1 MLAGAGA
8 EWMGDWDSSQ
18 ARRPEGQALHKP
30 RRWDIQNPGWSESWQ
45 QTICWA
51 AQRSILTTRLKMEV
65 WKRKNKA
72 GNIRKQGSGSLA
84 IVSPEAYPIP
94 SLYGIFNYIWL
105 ILMVNVGKYTIH
117 AWYGY
122 KNLESMFSC
131 RTPNVLCIVAANT
144 RR

>member
-1 MLAGAGA
+1 
-8 EWMGDWDSSQ
+8 
-18 ARRPEGQALHKP
+18 
-30 RRWDIQNPGWSESWQ
+30 
-45 QTICWA
+45 
-51 AQRSILTTRLKMEV
+51 MEV
-65 WKRKNKA
+65 RKRKNKA

-122 KNLESMFSC
+122 KKS
-131 RTPNVLCIVAANT
+131 
-144 RR
+144 